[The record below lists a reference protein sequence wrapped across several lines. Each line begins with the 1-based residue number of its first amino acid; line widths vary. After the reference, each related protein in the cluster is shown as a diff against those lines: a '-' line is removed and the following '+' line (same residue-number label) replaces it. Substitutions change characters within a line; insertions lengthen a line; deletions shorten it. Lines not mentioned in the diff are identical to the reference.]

1 MTPNLRLVRSA
12 PDPLGLY
19 IRVARVGSPEL
30 QSFIATRHIQFTGV
44 VLEAKLVKHQK
55 ELLTLA
61 QERRIDVVLDPMTAA
76 MATPGG
82 YRSSMKDL
90 PWAKDRPHTVQDFQ
104 TAFAQRQCAEGLAAF
119 AMDNGFSQV
128 LAPTHLITEVE
139 SPWLPIDIALASNL
153 RDALDRNG
161 GGAIEVLYPLTISYE
176 IFRTPAKRLAV
187 IEWLRAANVQG
198 LWLNV
203 AGCGADSNATQIVRY
218 CDAATDF
225 QALGVPIVADHVG
238 GIPGLSLMAFGGV
251 GGIAHGI
258 TLSERLEVSNWR
270 KPPSGRGFSPK
281 VRVYIPQIDMS
292 LPRDDAERFFEAGGG
307 KARARFGC
315 HDAHCCPRGVED
327 MCAMPERHFLHQRSQ
342 QVAALGQIPETLRPS
357 WFLEDH
363 IRPASD
369 VAMIAKQMSLPEDL
383 LKKMQVK
390 AKGLNTLRTTLGPYA
405 KERREKSLASHPKT
419 RIARVGNG

>member
-19 IRVARVGSPEL
+19 IRVTRVGSPEL
-30 QSFIATRHIQFTGV
+30 QSFIATRPIQFSGV
-44 VLEAKLVKHQK
+44 VLEAKLVKQQK

-61 QERRIDVVLDPMTAA
+61 QEKRIDVVLDPMAAA

-82 YRSSMKDL
+82 YRPSMKEL
-90 PWAKDRPHTVQDFQ
+90 PWAKDRPHTAEDFK
-104 TAFAQRQCAEGLAAF
+104 TPFAQRQCAESLATYV
-119 AMDNGFSQV
+119 MDHGFSQV
-128 LAPTHLITEVE
+128 LAPTHLISEVD

-161 GGAIEVLYPLTISYE
+161 GKTVEVLYPLTISFE
-176 IFRTPAKRLAV
+176 IFRTPEKRMAV
-187 IEWLRAANVQG
+187 ISWLSAANVQG

-225 QALGVPIVADHVG
+225 QSLGIPIVADHMG
-238 GIPGLSLMAFGGV
+238 GLPGLSLMAFGGV
-251 GGIAHGI
+251 GGIAHGL
-258 TLSERLEVSNWR
+258 TLSERLDVNSWR
-270 KPPSGRGFSPK
+270 KPPSGRGFGPR
-281 VRVYIPQIDMS
+281 VRVYIPQLDTS
-292 LPRDDAERFFEAGGG
+292 LSRDEAERFFEAGGG

-315 HDAHCCPRGVED
+315 HDSHCCPRGVED
-327 MCAMPERHFLHQRSQ
+327 MCTMPARHFLYQRSQ
-342 QVAALGQIPETLRPS
+342 QMAALGQVPETLRPS

-363 IRPASD
+363 IRRASD
-369 VAMIAKQMSLPEDL
+369 VAIIAQQLSLPEDL
-383 LKKMQVK
+383 RKKMQTK
-390 AKGLNTLRTTLGPYA
+390 AKGVNTLRTTVGPYA
-405 KERREKSLASHPKT
+405 QERREKSFARHPKT